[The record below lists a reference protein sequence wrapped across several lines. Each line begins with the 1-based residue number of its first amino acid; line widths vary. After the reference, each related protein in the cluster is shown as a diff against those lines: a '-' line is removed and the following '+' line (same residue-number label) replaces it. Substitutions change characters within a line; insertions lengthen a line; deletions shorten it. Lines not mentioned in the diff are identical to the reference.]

1 MIKVLLIEDDKKLSA
16 SIVEYLKDFA
26 LTPIFDGE
34 EGVFEALNVVYD
46 AIILD
51 WMLPNKSGIEIL
63 ERVRK
68 QQVTTPILMLT
79 AKDGIEDKMQ
89 GFDFGADDYL
99 TKPFYLEELAMR
111 LKILLKRSGRMLD
124 EYSLVYKDLVIN
136 LKKQAVI
143 FQDKMLD
150 IQGKELELLIYLVQN
165 QGTILPKEQIF
176 DRIWGFESETVLS
189 VVEVYMSKLRKKLKA
204 IGIDKELQTIR
215 NVGYLLKKYKVD
227 K

>member
-16 SIVEYLKDFA
+16 SIVEYLKAFA

-34 EGVFEALNVVYD
+34 EGAFEALNAVYD

-99 TKPFYLEELAMR
+99 IKPFYLEELAMR

-124 EYSLVYKDLVIN
+124 EYSLVYKNLVIN
-136 LKKQAVI
+136 FKKQTVT

-150 IQGKELELLIYLVQN
+150 IQGKELALLIYLVQN

-176 DRIWGFESETVLS
+176 DRIWGFESETILS

-215 NVGYLLKKYKVD
+215 NVGYLLKKI
-227 K
+227 

>member
-16 SIVEYLKDFA
+16 SIVEYLKDFTV
-26 LTPIFDGE
+26 TPIFDGY
-34 EGVFEALNVVYD
+34 EGAFEALDTTYD

-63 ERVRK
+63 EKVRK
-68 QQVTTPILMLT
+68 QKITTPILMLT

-99 TKPFYLEELAMR
+99 TKPFYLEELFMR

-124 EYSLVYKDLVIN
+124 EYSLMYKDLVID
-136 LKKQAVI
+136 LRKQTVT
-143 FQDKMLD
+143 FQEEMVD

-165 QGTILPKEQIF
+165 QGAILPKEQIF
-176 DRIWGFESETVLS
+176 DRIWGFESETILT

-204 IGIDKELQTIR
+204 VGVDKELQTIR
-215 NVGYLLKKYKVD
+215 NVGYLLKKN
-227 K
+227 

>member
-1 MIKVLLIEDDKKLSA
+1 MIKILLIEDDKKLSA

-26 LTPIFDGE
+26 VTPIFDGD
-34 EGVFEALNVVYD
+34 EGAFEALDVTYD

-63 ERVRK
+63 EKVRK
-68 QQVTTPILMLT
+68 QKIVTPILMLT

-99 TKPFYLEELAMR
+99 TKPFYLEELFMR

-124 EYSLVYKDLVIN
+124 EYSLMYKDLVIN
-136 LKKQAVI
+136 LRKQTVT
-143 FQDKMLD
+143 FQEKMVD
-150 IQGKELELLIYLVQN
+150 IHGKELKLLIYLVQN
-165 QGTILPKEQIF
+165 QGAILSKEQVF
-176 DRIWGFESETVLS
+176 DRIWGFESETILT

-204 IGIDKELQTIR
+204 VGIDKELQTIR
-215 NVGYLLKKYKVD
+215 NVGYLLRAC
-227 K
+227 